1 MLGPS
6 LKVTTFLFIEAP
18 PPSGTMP
25 GDWAFMY
32 ICMLEVSIFA
42 FVAKIF
48 GLEFGTVLAV
58 WYTTFF
64 LFYAHLILIHF
75 FQSNVMHNSTCSQH
89 DNGDIFIKT

>member
-1 MLGPS
+1 
-6 LKVTTFLFIEAP
+6 
-18 PPSGTMP
+18 
-25 GDWAFMY
+25 MY

-75 FQSNVMHNSTCSQH
+75 FQSNVTLSDTGYPLDVLLLYCSQ
-89 DNGDIFIKT
+89 NF